1 MTRTRMVTARLPN
14 GDTKRVKATWCSDA
28 RWYKARVDGTSV
40 YFERDG
46 TQV

>member
-1 MTRTRMVTARLPN
+1 MTRTRTFTARLPN
-14 GDTKRVKATWCSDA
+14 GDTKRVQARWCSDA
-28 RWYKARVDGTSV
+28 RWFKARVDGTSV

>member
-1 MTRTRMVTARLPN
+1 MTRTRTFEARLPN
-14 GDTKRVKATWCSDA
+14 GDTERVEVEWCSDA
-28 RWYKARVDGTSV
+28 RWYKGRVDGESV